1 MRKISIDAAH
11 AFKGN
16 VNFYRDNTQVI
27 VLKNKTLF
35 YLFGNL
41 IAIKKDGYLYINNCG
56 YTTRVTH
63 DRLNAIFCALGMQ
76 LVIKRKNYQSLLLK
90 NNLVIT
96 KAVHLKYKGKFMA
109 KKKFPQQVL
118 DAAVAH
124 YSANKDSLLDVAR
137 IYGISASTLYR
148 ELANKGLRVSKYH
161 KTKAE
166 EAMLKYL
173 EQKGITDLSQLQAK
187 LW

>member
-1 MRKISIDAAH
+1 
-11 AFKGN
+11 
-16 VNFYRDNTQVI
+16 
-27 VLKNKTLF
+27 
-35 YLFGNL
+35 
-41 IAIKKDGYLYINNCG
+41 
-56 YTTRVTH
+56 
-63 DRLNAIFCALGMQ
+63 
-76 LVIKRKNYQSLLLK
+76 
-90 NNLVIT
+90 
-96 KAVHLKYKGKFMA
+96 MA

-161 KTKAE
+161 KTKTE

-173 EQKGITDLSQLQAK
+173 EQKGITNLSQLQAK

>member
-16 VNFYRDNTQVI
+16 VNFHRDNTQVI

-56 YTTRVTH
+56 YPTRVTH
-63 DRLNAIFCALGMQ
+63 DRLNAIFCALEMQ

-96 KAVHLKYKGKFMA
+96 KAVHLKYKENLWLKRNF
-109 KKKFPQQVL
+109 
-118 DAAVAH
+118 H
-124 YSANKDSLLDVAR
+124 
-137 IYGISASTLYR
+137 
-148 ELANKGLRVSKYH
+148 SKY
-161 KTKAE
+161 
-166 EAMLKYL
+166 
-173 EQKGITDLSQLQAK
+173 
-187 LW
+187 